1 MALSVE
7 DQEKVRAALLSA
19 LSNILRKY
27 QAVTVSELRMLLNEV
42 VQELERKGLI
52 RRGDRTA
59 P

>member
-19 LSNILRKY
+19 LSNILRKHKG
-27 QAVTVSELRMLLNEV
+27 VTAGELRMLLNEA

-52 RRGDRTA
+52 KRGERA
-59 P
+59 R